1 MTAAYE
7 LFRLAR
13 RRDRVRLAV
22 WLLAI
27 AVVMAGSTASTVR
40 LYPTHAD
47 LVHLARTIQ
56 GTRATL
62 AFYGPAAQ
70 LDTVGGVVLWKPGGI
85 ALVLAGLLALLTVV
99 RHTRAE
105 EEAGLAELTGAG
117 AVGRLAPLA
126 AGIGLAVA
134 ASLGLGLLVGLGL
147 AATGAGGVGAIG
159 AGLEFAAV
167 GIVFAAVAAVTSQVC
182 GSARSASGLAGA
194 VLAAAYLVRALADGA
209 TGLGWLAWFSPI
221 GWVQRLDPYAANPR
235 WWVLLLPAAA
245 TVALVGAAFALRA
258 RRDLGAALLSSRPG
272 PSMAGPGLL
281 AGPRGAFGLAWRLQR
296 AGLAAW
302 AVGFAVLGLLAGGLA
317 SSVGSFVG
325 DSTSTRDLL
334 DRLGG
339 DSNVAGLADS
349 YLSAALGIAGVAA
362 SAYAILAVL
371 RLRAEEEAGRVEPLL
386 AAAVSRQRL
395 VASYLVLSLGGVA
408 GLLAVLGAACGL
420 ARGVA
425 TGEVPRQVGRLL
437 VAGLAL
443 APAAWLL
450 AGVAVLLLG
459 LVPRRTSL
467 AWAVFGLAV
476 VLGPLGAALDLP
488 AGVQDLSP
496 YSHLPHLP
504 APSVPA
510 SDLVGLL
517 VLTVLAALAVVGG
530 LLAYRRRDLPA

>member
-1 MTAAYE
+1 M
-7 LFRLAR
+7 
-13 RRDRVRLAV
+13 
-22 WLLAI
+22 
-27 AVVMAGSTASTVR
+27 R

-159 AGLEFAAV
+159 AGLEFAAA

-182 GSARSASGLAGA
+182 GSARSASGFAGA

-302 AVGFAVLGLLAGGLA
+302 GVGFAVLGLLAGGLA

-395 VASYLVLSLGGVA
+395 VASYLAALPRRRGRAARRPRRGLRSGARGGDRR
-408 GLLAVLGAACGL
+408 GAAPGGSAGGRGAGPGSCGL
-420 ARGVA
+420 VARRRR
-425 TGEVPRQVGRLL
+425 P
-437 VAGLAL
+437 
-443 APAAWLL
+443 APAR
-450 AGVAVLLLG
+450 AGAAAD
-459 LVPRRTSL
+459 VPG
-467 AWAVFGLAV
+467 WAVFGLAV

-488 AGVQDLSP
+488 PGVQDLSP

-517 VLTVLAALAVVGG
+517 ALTLLAALAVVGG

>member
-1 MTAAYE
+1 MTAAYQ
-7 LFRLAR
+7 LFRLAG

-27 AVVMAGSTASTVR
+27 AAVMAGSTASTVR

-47 LVHLARTIQ
+47 LAHLARTIQ

-85 ALVLAGLLALLTVV
+85 ALVLAGLLAVLTVV

-126 AGIGLAVA
+126 AGFGLAA
-134 ASLGLGLLVGLGL
+134 GASLALGLLVGLGL
-147 AATGAGGVGAIG
+147 AVTGAGGVGAIG

-209 TGLGWLAWFSPI
+209 AGLGWLAWWSPI
-221 GWVQRLDPYAANPR
+221 GWVQRLDPYAASPR

-245 TVALVGAAFALRA
+245 TIALAGAAFVLRA

-272 PSMAGPGLL
+272 PPVGGPGLL
-281 AGPRGAFGLAWRLQR
+281 AGPGGAFGLAWRLQR

-334 DRLGG
+334 ERLGG
-339 DSNVAGLADS
+339 QAGLADS

-386 AAAVSRQRL
+386 AAAASRQRL
-395 VASYLVLSLGGVA
+395 VASYLALSFGGAA
-408 GLLAVLGAACGL
+408 GLLVVLGAACGL

-437 VAGLAL
+437 VAGLSL

-450 AGVAVLLLG
+450 AGVALLLLG

-496 YSHLPHLP
+496 YAHLPHLP

-510 SDLVGLL
+510 SGLVGPL
-517 VLTVLAALAVVGG
+517 VLTLLAALAVVGG
-530 LLAYRRRDLPA
+530 LLAYRRRDVPA